1 MIHDI
6 IAFCLQQRPL
16 IIGAAV
22 LLAVAGVLS
31 FERLPVQAFPD
42 VQNVFVNVVTQF
54 PGQAPEEVEKLASLP
69 IEKEMSGLPHL
80 INMRSVSIFG
90 LSVVTL
96 TFDDDAEDYFS
107 RQQVLERLRGVSLPA
122 GVQPLLGP
130 LSTGVGEIFRYRIT
144 APGMPLVEQRALQ
157 DWVIERRLRTVHG
170 VADVVAFGG
179 GVKQYQVRVDPN
191 QLKNYKLSLP
201 DVFRAIAD
209 NNANTG
215 GGYIEHGY
223 EALVVRGTGLLKSA
237 EEIAGIVVA
246 SHDGTPILVRNVA
259 DVAIGPQPRNGIVA
273 FNQHDDMVEGIVLLV
288 KGAEATAVL
297 RGVKKQIKEL
307 NAHGLP
313 PGVRIVPFYDR
324 TELVHHA
331 RRTVQHN
338 MVEGALLILVILVV
352 FLRRL
357 VAAVVVIL
365 VIPLS
370 LLFAFILIDV
380 RHISANLI
388 SLGAIDFG
396 IIVDSAVVLVEAI
409 MVRITLELSQ
419 HAGPQ
424 HMRQSLLF
432 TASDLGRPILFSKA
446 IIITAFLP
454 IFTFQRVEAKIF
466 SPMAFTLSF
475 ALLGS
480 LVVSLTL
487 VPVLLS
493 YMIGPRLAE
502 AHNPLVHWME
512 ERYKA
517 GLEMI
522 LRHPNKLFAAAAAA
536 LALALA
542 STHFIGTE
550 FMPKLDEGNIWLTIT
565 LPTPV
570 SLTKAKDLEREVRA
584 YLLQFPEARSVLTQL
599 GRPEDGTDPKG
610 FNNLEILMDLKPKD
624 SHWTWLLKPLETFF
638 DFRPNSTWR
647 YGSKDELVEAMQQKL
662 AVFPGLQFNF
672 SQVIQD
678 NVEEAISGVK
688 GEIAIKIFGDDL
700 KILQEKA
707 NQVTRILRS
716 IEGATDVAAEQQSGL
731 AQVVIDIDRQ
741 RIARYGIGVADVEAV
756 IEMAVGGK
764 AASQMLEGERRFDIT
779 VRLTEDARDSV
790 GAIEDLLVPTPS
802 GSRIPLAALAEVKVN
817 QGASRIS
824 REDNVRRIAIK
835 CNLIG
840 RDQGS
845 FVAEAQEKVARQVSL
860 PPGYRIFWSGQ
871 FENQQRAM
879 KRLYVIVPISLA
891 LIFTLLFWAF
901 HSLKNAL
908 LIVMNVPFALIGGL
922 VALLLTRIHLS
933 VSAAVGFIALFGIA
947 VQNGV
952 ILISQINQFRREG
965 QSLHDAIVHGSVSRL
980 RPVIMTAM
988 MAMLGLFPAALST
1001 SVGSETA
1008 KPFAVVIIGGLVS
1021 ATLLTLALLPALYR
1035 NFAETPE
1042 L

>member
-1 MIHDI
+1 MIDRI

-54 PGQAPEEVEKLASLP
+54 PGQAPEEVEKLITLP
-69 IEKEMSGLPHL
+69 IEKEMNGLPHL

-90 LSVVTL
+90 LAVVTL

-107 RQQVLERLRGVSLPA
+107 RQQVLERLQGVSLPTA
-122 GVQPLLGP
+122 VQPVLGP
-130 LSTGVGEIFRYRIT
+130 LSTGVGEIYRYRIE
-144 APGMPLVEQRALQ
+144 APGVPLVEQRALQ
-157 DWVIERRLRTVHG
+157 DWVIERRLRTVQG

-179 GVKQYQVRVDPN
+179 GVKQYQVQIDPN
-191 QLKNYKLSLP
+191 KLKDYKLTLQ
-201 DVFRAIAD
+201 DVFQAIAD
-209 NNANTG
+209 NNANIG
-215 GGYIEHGY
+215 GGFIEHGY
-223 EALVVRGTGLLKSA
+223 EALVVRGAGLLKSA
-237 EEIAGIVVA
+237 EDIGNIVVT
-246 SHDGTPILVRNVA
+246 SRDGIPILVKNLA
-259 DVAIGPQPRNGIVA
+259 DVAIGPQPRSGIVG
-273 FNQHDDMVEGIVLLV
+273 FNQQDDVVEGIVLLV
-288 KGAEATAVL
+288 KGKEAIGVL
-297 RGVKKQIKEL
+297 RGVKEKIEDL

-313 PGVRIVPFYDR
+313 PGVKIMPFYDR
-324 TELVHHA
+324 TDLVHH
-331 RRTVQHN
+331 TVETVEHN
-338 MVEGALLILVILVV
+338 MVEGALLILIILVV

-357 VAAVVVIL
+357 MAAVVVIL

-409 MVRITLELSQ
+409 MVRVTWELEQ
-419 HAGPQ
+419 HAGLQ
-424 HMRQSLLF
+424 HMRQSMLM
-432 TASDLGRPILFSKA
+432 TASELGRPILFSKA

-466 SPMAFTLSF
+466 SPMAYTLSF

-480 LVVSLTL
+480 LIISLTL

-493 YMIGPRLAE
+493 YMIGPRLVE

-512 ERYKA
+512 VSYKA
-517 GLEMI
+517 WLEAI
-522 LRHPNKLFAAAAAA
+522 LRHPKKLFATAATA
-536 LALALA
+536 LALSLA

-570 SLTKAKDLEREVRA
+570 SLRKAKDLERDIRSRLRE
-584 YLLQFPEARSVLTQL
+584 FTEAKSVLTQL

-610 FNNLEILMDLKPKD
+610 FNNLEILADLNPK
-624 SHWTWLLKPLETFF
+624 S
-638 DFRPNSTWR
+638 SWR
-647 YGSKDELVEAMQQKL
+647 YSKKDELVEAMQQKL

-707 NQVTRILRS
+707 NQITRILRS
-716 IEGATDVAAEQQSGL
+716 TKGATDVAAEQQSGL
-731 AQVVIDIDRQ
+731 AQVLIDIDRQ
-741 RIARYGIGVADVEAV
+741 RIARYGINVADVEAV

-779 VRLTEDARDSV
+779 VRLTEDARNSV
-790 GAIEDLLVPTPS
+790 GVIEDLWVPTAN
-802 GSRIPLAALAEVKVN
+802 GGRIPLAELAEVKVD
-817 QGASRIS
+817 QAASRIS
-824 REDNVRRIAIK
+824 REDNMRRIAIK

-845 FVAEAQEKVARQVSL
+845 FVAEAQKKVAQQVSL

-879 KRLYVIVPISLA
+879 KRLYIIVPISLA

-901 HSLKNAL
+901 HSVKNAI

-922 VALLLTRIHLS
+922 VALLLTGIHLS
-933 VSAAVGFIALFGIA
+933 ISAAVGFIALFGIA

-952 ILISQINQFRREG
+952 ILISRINQLRREG
-965 QSLHDAIVHGSVSRL
+965 QPLHDAILHGSVSRL
-980 RPVIMTAM
+980 RPVVMTAL

-1021 ATLLTLALLPALYR
+1021 ATMLTLTMLPALYR
-1035 NFAETPE
+1035 NFAESPE